1 MCGVTLN
8 VDAGLTMSGVLYE
21 DIEVD
26 DMVGGGID
34 IEEGN
39 G

>member
-1 MCGVTLN
+1 MN

-26 DMVGGGID
+26 EMVGGGID
-34 IEEGN
+34 VEGGN